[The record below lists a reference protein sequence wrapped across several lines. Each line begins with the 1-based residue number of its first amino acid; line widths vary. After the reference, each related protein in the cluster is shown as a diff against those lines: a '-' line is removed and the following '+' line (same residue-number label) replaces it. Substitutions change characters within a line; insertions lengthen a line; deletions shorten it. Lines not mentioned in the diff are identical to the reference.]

1 LREVV
6 FNVAEQSASN
16 ARFRKLM
23 EIAAKY
29 PAAREAQLSR
39 FAGLQDQLAQ
49 AFGRRCKDTITA
61 YLLAGLGLR
70 RAQCDASI
78 LVRETEKRHLPDCA

>member
-1 LREVV
+1 M
-6 FNVAEQSASN
+6 AEQSASN

-61 YLLAGLGLR
+61 YLLAGLVFAVLSATHQYWFEKR
-70 RAQCDASI
+70 
-78 LVRETEKRHLPDCA
+78 EKRHLPDCA